1 MKKSTLVAT
10 ATVIILA
17 VLGGGIFFANRQAKQ
32 GRTNTAYNSA
42 MTNGKTAVVQKHY
55 DAAMTAFNQAYS
67 IKATPLANT
76 YASQAEH
83 MATATAD
90 LKRGA
95 YQLALSAIKRVLAPA
110 NGYSLLRQQARTLKS
125 SVLSAKDNYEHEIKP
140 LMENALKAENKGSY
154 QAAVGYYQQV
164 LALPYITGS
173 AYRRYLAEAKQGLK
187 DAKAQADSNDA
198 SDNSSSSSSNSSSN
212 SSASSKTKNTKK
224 QKIARNKQPKTP
236 VEGKGATTGD
246 QKVQGKTV
254 DSTMVEA
261 IRKQLNQ
268 LGFYANSWSP
278 QDIINLYRQA
288 AANGHTQ
295 PSQITAE
302 DVRNWLQK

>member
-1 MKKSTLVAT
+1 MKKSTLVAI

-32 GRTNTAYNSA
+32 GRTNAAYNSA
-42 MTNGKTAVVQKHY
+42 MTDGKTAVVQKHY
-55 DAAMTAFNQAYS
+55 DAAMAAFNQAYS
-67 IKATPLANT
+67 IKATPLANI

-110 NGYSLLRQQARTLKS
+110 NGYSLLRQQARALKR
-125 SVLSAKDNYEHEIKP
+125 SVLSAQDNYEHEIKP
-140 LMENALKAENKGSY
+140 LMQNALKAENKGSY

-173 AYRRYLAEAKQGLK
+173 AYQRYLAEAKQGLK
-187 DAKAQADSNDA
+187 DAKSQANSNDA
-198 SDNSSSSSSNSSSN
+198 SDSSSSNSSS
-212 SSASSKTKNTKK
+212 SSAKNTKK

-236 VEGKGATTGD
+236 VEGKGAAAGN

-254 DSTMVEA
+254 DSSTVEA